1 MTRGAPGGRPLA
13 YTPDEAAELLRV
25 SPSLIRSL
33 VCTGALPRVAGLGR
47 AVRIPSRALYEF
59 VGDLVLNLPAAIEI
73 EPAESTDA
81 TKPVARRRTLAPH
94 PRRLI
99 RTGDWGAIPN
109 LTVGSRDA
117 TLPIHTRRFRPSG
130 FSLGGKAG

>member
-73 EPAESTDA
+73 EPAESTY
-81 TKPVARRRTLAPH
+81 TPGGSARRVSLWAE
-94 PRRLI
+94 
-99 RTGDWGAIPN
+99 
-109 LTVGSRDA
+109 
-117 TLPIHTRRFRPSG
+117 RP
-130 FSLGGKAG
+130 AEQ